1 MLLFE
6 PTLELQISLGT
17 VALREAVEYKRV
29 KALNEVFLS
38 EALLTRPGAEE
49 LLTEFVKAVILY
61 DNHSVLKQLNTIPFE
76 PIRNSLINRLKSKDF
91 IESVKELASEGNLES
106 LQGESVEKLESL
118 ISKML
123 KWLKAA
129 VSYLS
134 RI

>member
-1 MLLFE
+1 
-6 PTLELQISLGT
+6 LGT